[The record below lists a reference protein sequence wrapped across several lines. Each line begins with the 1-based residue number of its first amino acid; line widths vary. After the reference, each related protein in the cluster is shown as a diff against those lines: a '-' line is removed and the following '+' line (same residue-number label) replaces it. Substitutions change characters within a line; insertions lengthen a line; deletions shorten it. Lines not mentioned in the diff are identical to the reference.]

1 MNKSMNTSE
10 TSMSKNL
17 DDFKH
22 IITSLK
28 YFSRVIYTGNIVGI
42 YFAYVTCSI
51 EYVHSE
57 KFCDSKLLHSGAC
70 YRLQTMS
77 ITEHEQVSPTQKLQ
91 LVSLELHLTFKGG
104 CREGKDQSKKR
115 KRLGTQNH

>member
-1 MNKSMNTSE
+1 MNTSE

-42 YFAYVTCSI
+42 YLCLCY
-51 EYVHSE
+51 
-57 KFCDSKLLHSGAC
+57 LL
-70 YRLQTMS
+70 Y
-77 ITEHEQVSPTQKLQ
+77 
-91 LVSLELHLTFKGG
+91 
-104 CREGKDQSKKR
+104 
-115 KRLGTQNH
+115 